1 MDRRE
6 FLRVGAVMTTG
17 LASGCGW
24 GDHRIPGED
33 GGPKSDL
40 IDAHCHLFNGSD
52 LPMVRFV
59 TQVVLKAYPEESKPR
74 ILDVEQPTILDHFV
88 ELFLLVAGSASAPTA
103 KEEIAFL
110 DGKVPVRTRPQTE
123 KAAKERGRQATEA
136 YLNELIERS
145 GGPVLMTATPEQA
158 RKRAS
163 DRAFLERLTQTA
175 RSIQSADT
183 LMAQPA
189 QTRQLSL
196 DLFAGLSKTAR
207 YLNWFSLF
215 RLYRHV
221 LADKLERDTRAQGF
235 RPLLMTPAIIDYD
248 RWLGENVV
256 RSPLRDQ
263 MEVMDRI
270 SRRPSGPAI
279 HGYFAYDPLREVY
292 FRRGVKPENALDL
305 ARRALVDH
313 GFIGIKLYPP
323 MGFRAFK
330 NAGPYHQ
337 RILDQLE
344 ISESRLST
352 ELDEALISIY
362 DLCVELDAP
371 ILAHASPS
379 NASGRDDFAKRADPY
394 YWLPVFEKYRKK
406 NLRVCLAHF
415 GGFDA
420 LSAGA
425 SATVLQ
431 PQASWEWVLGQQFR
445 NYPEQPI
452 FADLS
457 YFSEILSKDQA
468 TRKRVAA
475 ALKAFRQEFDPNL
488 SHLVFGTDW
497 IMLGQEAGY
506 KTYIKEVDRFLREE
520 CDFDEQARG
529 SFFHD
534 NALRLLPLAPGT
546 VGRNRLLA
554 YYKRHNL
561 DVSRLPS
568 APTQS
573 AWTRWLRS

>member
-6 FLRVGAVMTTG
+6 FLRTGAVMTTG

-24 GDHRIPGED
+24 GERPIPVD
-33 GGPKSDL
+33 DIGPKTDL

-59 TQVVLKAYPEESKPR
+59 TQVVFKNYPEESKPR
-74 ILDVEQPTILDHFV
+74 IMKVEQPTIRDHFV
-88 ELFLLVAGSASAPTA
+88 ELFLRVAGSASAPTA
-103 KEEIAFL
+103 REEIAFL
-110 DGKVPVRTRPQTE
+110 DGKAPARARPQTE
-123 KAAKERGRQATEA
+123 KAAKERGRRATET
-136 YLNELIERS
+136 YLSELVQRS
-145 GGPVLMTATPEQA
+145 GGPVLMDAKPEQTRQRNA
-158 RKRAS
+158 
-163 DRAFLERLTQTA
+163 DRAFLERLVQTTTSTQGVDMLVVEP
-175 RSIQSADT
+175 Q
-183 LMAQPA
+183 
-189 QTRQLSL
+189 QTRQLSF
-196 DLFAGLSKTAR
+196 DLFGGVSKTAR

-215 RLYRHV
+215 RLYRHILV
-221 LADKLERDTRAQGF
+221 DLLDRETRAQGF
-235 RPLLMTPAIIDYD
+235 RPLLLTPAIIDYD

-270 SRRPSGPAI
+270 SRRPSGPAV
-279 HGYFAYDPLREVY
+279 HGYFGYDPLREVY

-323 MGFRAFK
+323 MGFRALN
-330 NAGPYHQ
+330 NAGRYHQ
-337 RILDQLE
+337 RNLDQLG
-344 ISESRLST
+344 ISEATLSA
-352 ELDEALISIY
+352 ELDQALISIY

-379 NASGRDDFAKRADPY
+379 NSSGRDDFANRADPH
-394 YWLPVFEKYRKK
+394 YWLPVFEKYRQQ

-420 LSAGA
+420 QSAGA
-425 SATVLQ
+425 KTTAL

-445 NYPEQPI
+445 DHPDQPV

-457 YFSEILSKDQA
+457 YFSEILSTDQA

-475 ALKAFRQEFDPNL
+475 ALKEFRREFDPTM

-506 KTYIKEVDRFLREE
+506 KTYIKEVDRFLRDD
-520 CDFDEQARG
+520 CDFNEEARDR
-529 SFFHD
+529 FFRG
-534 NALRLLPLAPGT
+534 NALQFLPLAPGS
-546 VGRNRLLA
+546 VGHHRLLA
-554 YYKRHNL
+554 YYERHNL
-561 DVSRLPS
+561 DVRRLPS
-568 APTQS
+568 APSQS
-573 AWTRWLRS
+573 AWARWLRS